1 MKNTMDSYSHLK
13 RYVSNSCSQWTIL
26 KLVAHQSWCSSE
38 FHTRSI
44 IFLVFINDLA
54 EESKSVAKLS
64 SDDVLFFWVAHDL
77 KTKGLS
83 LNEDLL
89 KICQRIYQWKIFFNP
104 DASKQDQEIFFI
116 RKKIYLCM
124 ELFSLPI

>member
-1 MKNTMDSYSHLK
+1 M
-13 RYVSNSCSQWTIL
+13 
-26 KLVAHQSWCSSE
+26 AHQSWCSSE

-83 LNEDLL
+83 LNEDL
-89 KICQRIYQWKIFFNP
+89 CQRIYQWKIFFNP